1 MAVLASSKLD
11 LYCWTGRWSSVP
23 SAPQY
28 VITKTN
34 PDANNL
40 IRFEI
45 SELIQDY
52 IDVVFNNDYSI
63 NTSGI
68 SNIKS
73 TCWFYYIKRN
83 TYSDRDPQDFYGYG
97 IGTKGYTYFEDG
109 LNSSLSTSKLVS
121 NTYFYLPENEI
132 IRIPI
137 YIGPGGVKSVRFFT
151 KDSSGVESIAE
162 TKSFDLLLNTP
173 TSEDSNTYIR
183 YASSNVQASK
193 IEIESVN
200 TLSTSYSIA
209 TGTAVETVYPIYTCE
224 PKYTNFKVS
233 FINKFGVIQDLWFN
247 KKRTD
252 GLQTKRDTF
261 DTSTITSSSSG
272 VDYDTYNPTSIVQDV
287 TSKKSL
293 TLNTG
298 FLKEE
303 YNETIRE
310 LFQSE
315 NIWVREN
322 NKTLPIKV
330 KDSDFTYK
338 THLNDKLVNYTVQ
351 FEYAFNSIN
360 TIR

>member
-1 MAVLASSKLD
+1 MAVLSTSQLD
-11 LYCWTGRWSSVP
+11 LYCWTGSYTDIP

-28 VITKTN
+28 TISKTN
-34 PDANNL
+34 PDSNNT

-45 SELIQDY
+45 SELVQDY
-52 IDVVFNNDYSI
+52 ITILFNNNY
-63 NTSGI
+63 TTG
-68 SNIKS
+68 NIKT

-83 TYSDRDPQDFYGYG
+83 TYTDRDAQEINGYG

-109 LNSSLSTSKLVS
+109 INSALSTSKLFT
-121 NTYFYLPENEI
+121 NTYIYLPENQTI
-132 IRIPI
+132 NIPI
-137 YIGPGGVKSVRFFT
+137 YIGPGGVKFVRFFT
-151 KDSSGVESIAE
+151 KDSLGNETVAQTESFTLI
-162 TKSFDLLLNTP
+162 LNIP
-173 TSEDSNTYIR
+173 TSEDSNDYIQ
-183 YASSNVQASK
+183 YVSSNIQASK

-200 TLSTSYSIA
+200 TSASTYSAA
-209 TGTAVETVYPIYTCE
+209 TSSAIETVYPIYTCE
-224 PKYTNFKVS
+224 PKYTNYKIS
-233 FINKFGVIQDLWFN
+233 FINKFGAIQDLWFN

-252 GLQTKRDTF
+252 DLSVKRDSF
-261 DTSTITSSSSG
+261 DTNIISSSTSA
-272 VDYDTYNPTSIVQDV
+272 VNYNTYNPSSIVQDV

-303 YNETIRE
+303 YNEVIRE

-315 NIWVREN
+315 DVWIREN
-322 NKTLPIKV
+322 NKTLPVKI

-351 FEYAFNSIN
+351 FEYAFDSIN